1 MYVSAYAYLPAYLT
15 YACMHACMLQAMLPL
30 SRFCALVTTPRDG
43 LAAAATR
50 SCVSLKV
57 AFFSSFFFFIPCF
70 AALLDTDVLIGRLR
84 LGQVGKYLGWC

>member
-57 AFFSSFFFFIPCF
+57 AFFFLSSSSSFLV
-70 AALLDTDVLIGRLR
+70 LLLFLTLMFLLADCV
-84 LGQVGKYLGWC
+84 